1 MLLESVSKVLDFYSK
16 EKIVRITLRLF
27 ESLMGDKECMDQL
40 SMINA
45 MAIVTKLKNRVW
57 ADETIKETLNSLEAT
72 FEESYQEFSSFDKW
86 QK

>member
-1 MLLESVSKVLDFYSK
+1 
-16 EKIVRITLRLF
+16 
-27 ESLMGDKECMDQL
+27 MGDKECMDQL

-57 ADETIKETLNSLEAT
+57 ADETIKETLNSLETT

>member
-1 MLLESVSKVLDFYSK
+1 MILENVSKVLDFYNK

-45 MAIVTKLKNRVW
+45 MAIVMKLKNRVW
-57 ADETIKETLNSLEAT
+57 ADEEIKQLLSSLETA
-72 FEESYQEFSSFDKW
+72 FEENYQEFSSFDKW